1 MDPEQFAFVLNRID
15 LAATFLFSMTGG
27 MVAIR
32 RKYDF
37 VGLFVLA
44 LCTGIG
50 GGLLR
55 DGLFIQD
62 GPPAAMRSANYL
74 WAVLAGCLT
83 AALFQRS
90 VVKLNRLFLYAD
102 ALGLAAYGVV
112 GMTKSLEAGLSTPA
126 AIFVGVVNAAGGS
139 VIRDVLTG
147 SEPLV
152 FKPGQLYVLASL
164 VGVSTGAFVG
174 KVLQAP
180 VLVAEGCAIATT
192 FVIRVLSIHFN
203 WKSGAILQSRSSDLQ
218 DRADLDA

>member
-1 MDPEQFAFVLNRID
+1 MDAEQVAFVLNRID
-15 LAATFLFSMTGG
+15 LAATLLFSMTGA

-90 VVKLNRLFLYAD
+90 VGKLNRLFLYAD

-112 GMTKSLEAGLSTPA
+112 GLTKSLEAGLSPLA
-126 AIFVGVVNAAGGS
+126 AIFIGVVNAAGGS
-139 VIRDVLTG
+139 VIRDILTG

-164 VGVSTGAFVG
+164 LGVTTGAFLG

-180 VLVAEGCAIATT
+180 VLVAEGCAIAMT
-192 FVIRVLSIHFN
+192 FAIRVLSIHFN
-203 WKSGAILQSRSSDLQ
+203 WKSGAILHGPSLDAE
-218 DRADLDA
+218 DRGDLDA

>member
-1 MDPEQFAFVLNRID
+1 MDADKLPFVLNRID
-15 LAATFLFSMTGG
+15 LAATFLFSMTGA
-27 MVAIR
+27 MVGIR

-37 VGLFVLA
+37 VGVFVLA

-55 DGLFIQD
+55 DGLFIQH
-62 GPPAAMRSANYL
+62 GPPAAMRSASFL
-74 WAVLAGCLT
+74 WAVLAGCLS

-90 VVKLNRLFLYAD
+90 VIKLNRIFLYAD

-112 GMTKSLEAGLSTPA
+112 GMTKSLEAGLSPLT

-152 FKPGQLYVLASL
+152 FKPGQLYALASL
-164 VGVSTGAFVG
+164 LGVSTGAFVW
-174 KVLQAP
+174 KFLEAP

-192 FVIRVLSIHFN
+192 FAIRVLSIHFN
-203 WKSGAILQSRSSDLQ
+203 WKSRVILHGHESEH
-218 DRADLDA
+218 DRDDLDA

>member
-1 MDPEQFAFVLNRID
+1 MAPEQFTSVLTRLD
-15 LAATFLFSMTGG
+15 LAATFLFSMTGA

-32 RKYDF
+32 RHYDL

-44 LCTGIG
+44 VCTGLG

-62 GPPAAMRSANYL
+62 GPPAAMRSADYL
-74 WAVLAGCLT
+74 WVVVAGCIT
-83 AALFQRS
+83 AAVFQRS
-90 VVKLNRLFLYAD
+90 VGKLNDLFLYAD

-112 GMTKSLEAGLSTPA
+112 GFTKSLAAGLSLPA

-152 FKPGQLYVLASL
+152 FRPGQLYVLASL
-164 VGVSTGAFVG
+164 LGIVAGVILRKG
-174 KVLQAP
+174 LEAP
-180 VLVAEGCAIATT
+180 IIVADSVAIAVT
-192 FVIRVLSIHFN
+192 FLIRVLSIAFN
-203 WKSGAILQSRSSDLQ
+203 WKSGPILPEPQPPISGGGAKD
-218 DRADLDA
+218 

>member
-1 MDPEQFAFVLNRID
+1 MDPNQVAFVLNRID
-15 LAATFLFSMTGG
+15 LAATFLFSMTGA

-74 WAVLAGCLT
+74 WVVLAGCLT

-90 VVKLNRLFLYAD
+90 VRKLNRLFLYAD
-102 ALGLAAYGVV
+102 ALGLAAYG
-112 GMTKSLEAGLSTPA
+112 
-126 AIFVGVVNAAGGS
+126 GGRIDQGRS
-139 VIRDVLTG
+139 
-147 SEPLV
+147 
-152 FKPGQLYVLASL
+152 KPGCRHRPRFLLELSMPP
-164 VGVSTGAFVG
+164 GA
-174 KVLQAP
+174 A
-180 VLVAEGCAIATT
+180 
-192 FVIRVLSIHFN
+192 
-203 WKSGAILQSRSSDLQ
+203 
-218 DRADLDA
+218 